1 MAAALLLLG
10 LLAPPALA
18 LRGAESPWAWN
29 IAVIYKRNNPFS
41 VAAKDAVKANLCA
54 RFAIS
59 PCEVTPNGKP
69 GDIYLAADL
78 DVHVPH
84 KYFSDVIVWLQ
95 LQRSKTVNGGG
106 YDLDVLAAPDLGEG
120 DWPAG
125 KAPSELA
132 VYAGFPT
139 SKNTNRFPAAGVAAA
154 RAAPAVAAPETHNTT
169 CGNACDAADSGC
181 AHTCDYLVHTMNLSC
196 AENYAPGQKYE
207 GWCDET
213 CGYGGCED
221 DAWATSCSYDATCYA
236 PYVNNT
242 GCTGD
247 AQVASM
253 HFHFYYVPNANASL
267 DKVNA
272 FTDAATTELELDA
285 LTCPDNNGHEEP
297 HNITCWLVGPG
308 ESGPM
313 PAPPQWTQD
322 HGTSSFD
329 FSTFSLFVVR
339 EDLADVLQ
347 YVLSNKP
354 ADVDFLVHPN
364 TGCSYADHV
373 DWGLHATKYTVANR
387 FGTADEGGW
396 EDETTA
402 PPNDGDSAGWAA
414 ANIPEPEECSAV
426 PSANGTAG
434 YAGFEIHF
442 VYDPTPGTP
451 GQSLAADIVETLK
464 ETFAA
469 EVASGAVLVA
479 SPQLDAY
486 ADPTSPFLA
495 AHTNVKLVG
504 GPATLGAVLPWVLGV
519 RASHADFAAHV
530 DVVVAPRG
538 PSSGRD
544 PACGPG
550 DYVGRSLY
558 AGRRWQFNEAMNGAA
573 EAVDAAPAVR
583 ALERPEAPA
592 TNAALYLLS
601 APNNAY
607 QRAALANASVALE
620 ALFALE
626 SCGVDAPYLEPAGL
640 ENRLCALGSNDAPYH
655 DEAEAFLVAY
665 AAYHVP
671 AGRLAEVL
679 SAAMALKAAA
689 GNGIYNVDLLLAP
702 LTGDAKADYG
712 AAALKGGSDWRMNA
726 AALSA

>member
-1 MAAALLLLG
+1 
-10 LLAPPALA
+10 
-18 LRGAESPWAWN
+18 
-29 IAVIYKRNNPFS
+29 
-41 VAAKDAVKANLCA
+41 
-54 RFAIS
+54 
-59 PCEVTPNGKP
+59 
-69 GDIYLAADL
+69 
-78 DVHVPH
+78 
-84 KYFSDVIVWLQ
+84 
-95 LQRSKTVNGGG
+95 
-106 YDLDVLAAPDLGEG
+106 
-120 DWPAG
+120 
-125 KAPSELA
+125 
-132 VYAGFPT
+132 
-139 SKNTNRFPAAGVAAA
+139 
-154 RAAPAVAAPETHNTT
+154 
-169 CGNACDAADSGC
+169 
-181 AHTCDYLVHTMNLSC
+181 MNLSC

-313 PAPPQWTQD
+313 PAPPQWTPAWTQD

-364 TGCSYADHV
+364 TGCSYAD
-373 DWGLHATKYTVANR
+373 HATKYTVANR

-451 GQSLAADIVETLK
+451 GRSLAADMVETLK

-479 SPQLDAY
+479 LAARRH

-519 RASHADFAAHV
+519 RASHADFAAHA
-530 DVVVAPRG
+530 DV
-538 PSSGRD
+538 
-544 PACGPG
+544 
-550 DYVGRSLY
+550 
-558 AGRRWQFNEAMNGAA
+558 FNEAMNGAA

-583 ALERPEAPA
+583 AVEGPEAPA

-607 QRAALANASVALE
+607 QRAALANASAALE
-620 ALFALE
+620 ALFALAAA
-626 SCGVDAPYLEPAGL
+626 STPYLEPAAS
-640 ENRLCALGSNDAPYH
+640 NRLCALGSNDAPYH

-679 SAAMALKAAA
+679 SAAMALKPAAR
-689 GNGIYNVDLLLAP
+689 GIYNVDLLLAP

>member
-1 MAAALLLLG
+1 MAALLLLG
-10 LLAPPALA
+10 LLAAPALA

-285 LTCPDNNGHEEP
+285 LTCPDNNGHEESP
-297 HNITCWLVGPG
+297 TTSRAG
-308 ESGPM
+308 S
-313 PAPPQWTQD
+313 WTQD

-339 EDLADVLQ
+339 EDLADVLH
-347 YVLSNKP
+347 S
-354 ADVDFLVHPN
+354 
-364 TGCSYADHV
+364 T
-373 DWGLHATKYTVANR
+373 
-387 FGTADEGGW
+387 
-396 EDETTA
+396 
-402 PPNDGDSAGWAA
+402 
-414 ANIPEPEECSAV
+414 
-426 PSANGTAG
+426 
-434 YAGFEIHF
+434 
-442 VYDPTPGTP
+442 PT
-451 GQSLAADIVETLK
+451 
-464 ETFAA
+464 
-469 EVASGAVLVA
+469 
-479 SPQLDAY
+479 Y

-519 RASHADFAAHV
+519 RASHADFAAT
-530 DVVVAPRG
+530 PT
-538 PSSGRD
+538 SSRARAVERRD

-583 ALERPEAPA
+583 AVERPEAPA

-601 APNNAY
+601 APNNA
-607 QRAALANASVALE
+607 
-620 ALFALE
+620 
-626 SCGVDAPYLEPAGL
+626 
-640 ENRLCALGSNDAPYH
+640 LCALGSNDAPYH